1 MNNKKYDKLLRKND
15 SYRVIRYQNSYK
27 TKSHSV
33 LIVSKFWQ
41 NNNIGID
48 NFYYFKNKRK
58 KLFEHQRFDAS
69 SQEYNY
75 KSEVTFFDKITNNPH
90 IFHSLFFKY
99 GIITVVTNKYVYS
112 LITMVLLAAGINS
125 NCKLKDIP
133 ESVIKLTV
141 EQYILYIAMSKFS
154 PFEIKIYNNIST
166 TDATHNYVT
175 HELLETFLSKLAY
188 LKLSLLYVCEGN
200 DMLLHEKLNKDKHNL
215 HKYINLYLTEHFN
228 KLNKDVFAIN
238 MKLIFN
244 FLKNIKNYNVNLY
257 DEIDLLINKINQNNA
272 FFGNISFLDFLDQQ

>member
-1 MNNKKYDKLLRKND
+1 MNNKKYDKLLRNND

-33 LIVSKFWQ
+33 LAVNKFWK
-41 NNNIGID
+41 NNNTGID

-58 KLFEHQRFDAS
+58 KLFEHQKFDAL

-75 KSEVTFFDKITNNPH
+75 KSEVSFFDKITNNPH

-99 GIITVVTNKYVYS
+99 GIITVVPNRYVYS

-154 PFEIKIYNNIST
+154 PLEIKVYKNIST
-166 TDATHNYVT
+166 SDALHNYVT
-175 HELLETFLSKLAY
+175 HELLKTFLLKLAY
-188 LKLSLLYVCEGN
+188 LKFSLLYACEGN
-200 DMLLHEKLNKDKHNL
+200 DMLLNEKLNADKHNL
-215 HKYINLYLTEHFN
+215 HKYINLFLNEQF
-228 KLNKDVFAIN
+228 NKDVFAIN

-257 DEIDLLINKINQNNA
+257 NEIDLLINKINQNNA
-272 FFGNISFLDFLDQQ
+272 FFGRIVFSDFLGQQ